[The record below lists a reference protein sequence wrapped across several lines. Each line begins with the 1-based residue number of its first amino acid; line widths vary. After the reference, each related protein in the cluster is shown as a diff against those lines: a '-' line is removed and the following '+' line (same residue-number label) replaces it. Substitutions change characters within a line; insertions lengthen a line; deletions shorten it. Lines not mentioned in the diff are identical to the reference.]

1 MAKRRKNELP
11 PREAKAEPTA
21 RAVSTAHPPARQPT
35 LLAVSMA
42 LFALWFLFL
51 LVAAIWG

>member
-1 MAKRRKNELP
+1 MAKRKKNELP
-11 PREAKAEPTA
+11 PREAKAEAAAP
-21 RAVSTAHPPARQPT
+21 AVFTAHPPARQPT
-35 LLAVSMA
+35 LLAVSVA

>member
-1 MAKRRKNELP
+1 MAKRKKNELP
-11 PREAKAEPTA
+11 PSEAKAGTA
-21 RAVSTAHPPARQPT
+21 APAMFTAHPPARQPT
-35 LLAVSMA
+35 LLAVSIA

>member
-1 MAKRRKNELP
+1 MAKRKKNELP
-11 PREAKAEPTA
+11 PRETKAEPA
-21 RAVSTAHPPARQPT
+21 APAVLTAHPPTRQPT
-35 LLAVSMA
+35 LLAVSIA

>member
-1 MAKRRKNELP
+1 MAKCKKHESP
-11 PREAKAEPTA
+11 TREAKAEANGPTA
-21 RAVSTAHPPARQPT
+21 ATAHPPARQPT
-35 LLAVSMA
+35 LLAVSIA